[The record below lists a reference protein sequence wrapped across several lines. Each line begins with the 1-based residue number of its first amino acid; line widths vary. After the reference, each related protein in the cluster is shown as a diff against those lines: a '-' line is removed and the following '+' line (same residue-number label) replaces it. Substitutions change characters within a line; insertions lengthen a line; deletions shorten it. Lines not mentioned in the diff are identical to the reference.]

1 MERHL
6 WGINIYFEGMDS
18 LEGKKAYM
26 HRSVKFCSE
35 GGKEGNGWDVRKE
48 CRIDEFF
55 VIIISIHFTAFL
67 ESTLL
72 YRWLICG
79 CIYLFGIKV
88 IV

>member
-6 WGINIYFEGMDS
+6 WEINIFEGMDS

-26 HRSVKFCSE
+26 HRSVLFYSK
-35 GGKEGNGWDVRKE
+35 GGKEGNGWDVCKE
-48 CRIDEFF
+48 CRIDEFV

-72 YRWLICG
+72 YRWLLCG
-79 CIYLFGIKV
+79 CTYLFGIKV